1 MDDEVCVTMIVPDL
15 SYPPPGWGA
24 NSWGQSNFQAHQSRG
39 RGGAEGH
46 PTRVIRR
53 TDLRARGQ
61 PIRSQK
67 PPRFINLQ
75 QKSPD
80 VDDRRKSWGE
90 EWKPD
95 EDMVK
100 VNQELM
106 SRVNIKD
113 AESDNSDD
121 GEWKQVKG
129 RRWSKAEDVKK
140 SGYNKH
146 SDIPVQ
152 KKPPGSV
159 IPSSEKDS
167 PDILNSVR
175 KGPIS
180 TFTDKISSE
189 KSSYSKTVN
198 KSPKLQKSKKGPES
212 KSVKE
217 LPVGLSKKKSPEHKS
232 HSKSPDIV
240 SSKSACSVKSSVGKR
255 RGSDSSIEEKKS
267 DRNIR
272 RSPVTRQSNARSSPP
287 TELIVD
293 EKDSIVP
300 KGPILDSMLP
310 PKMLLLSDL
319 PDEQMVQA
327 RFVSSKLTEFEIQ
340 VKQEESQLAVQ
351 KDILDFLRKNW
362 HEVSNELKE
371 SEHEWPPR
379 VSYFSMR

>member
-1 MDDEVCVTMIVPDL
+1 L
-15 SYPPPGWGA
+15 
-24 NSWGQSNFQAHQSRG
+24 GQSNFHAQQSRS

-61 PIRSQK
+61 PSRSQK

-106 SRVNIKD
+106 SRINIKD
-113 AESDNSDD
+113 AESDDSDD

-140 SGYNKH
+140 SGYNKQT
-146 SDIPVQ
+146 DITVQ
-152 KKPPGSV
+152 EKPPENALYSNEKG
-159 IPSSEKDS
+159 PS
-167 PDILNSVR
+167 DILNSAR
-175 KGPIS
+175 KGPNS
-180 TFTDKISSE
+180 KFTEKNSSE
-189 KSSYSKTVN
+189 KSYSQTGK

-212 KSVKE
+212 KSGKE
-217 LPVGLSKKKSPEHKS
+217 VPVGVSKKKSPEHKS
-232 HSKSPDIV
+232 HRKSPDIV
-240 SSKSACSVKSSVGKR
+240 LSNSACSIKSSVGKR

-272 RSPVTRQSNARSSPP
+272 RSPVTRQSHSRSSPP
-287 TELIVD
+287 IELIVD
-293 EKDSIVP
+293 EKDSIVSNV
-300 KGPILDSMLP
+300 PILDPLLP

-327 RFVSSKLTEFEIQ
+327 KFVSRKLTEFEIQ

-362 HEVSNELKE
+362 HEVSNELRE

-379 VSYFSMR
+379 VSYFSIR